1 MKPVRVIAFGAFDP
15 LHGGHEFLL
24 KQAKSLGD
32 YLIVVV
38 ARDTSIRRYKG
49 RDPFQD
55 EETRLKAV
63 AVLPS
68 VDQALL
74 GNRTAHTY
82 ELLSELDFDIVA
94 MGYDQQPSSEEVRAE
109 LDARGKHNAEIV
121 RLPAWK
127 PEVYKSTIL
136 RRNPKLETLNPT

>member
-1 MKPVRVIAFGAFDP
+1 MASVKVIVFGAFDP

-32 YLIVVV
+32 WLIVVV
-38 ARDTSIRRYKG
+38 ARDSSIRRYKG

-63 AVLPS
+63 AALPY

-94 MGYDQQPSSEEVRAE
+94 MGYDQQPAGEEVRAE
-109 LDARGKHNAEIV
+109 LDARGKHEATIV

-127 PEVYKSTIL
+127 PEIYTSTL
-136 RRNPKLETLNPT
+136 KRNAHRERTH